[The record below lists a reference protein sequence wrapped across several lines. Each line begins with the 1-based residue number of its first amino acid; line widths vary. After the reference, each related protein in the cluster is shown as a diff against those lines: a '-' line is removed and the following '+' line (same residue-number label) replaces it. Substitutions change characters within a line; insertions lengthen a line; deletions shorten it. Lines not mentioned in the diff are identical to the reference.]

1 MLITSNR
8 FFFQIKLL
16 FLFLISVFLSEHAI
30 TQESITNQLYKN
42 GYYTSSIQSLKTELK
57 SLKLNRKRV
66 EIYYYIA
73 NSYYGMS
80 FVEDYKKHID
90 SAYQLAQKLKDFSYL
105 DKVEYGIAKMRY
117 YNFEI
122 KPEKSL
128 EIYATI
134 YPLFHKHDPNR
145 NSVLWISLFQN
156 IANTRRNTGADYNLM
171 NQEYDT
177 TYLLLIK
184 HNLLN
189 TIHEVNY
196 CKARGNMN
204 LDRVHLTSS
213 PIYYDQ
219 TIKFYEKGLAIL
231 SEKGNQNYPMEIA
244 FHCLEGLVSYMGGKI
259 NLSKVYYDKAYVDIE
274 ISKTKMYQP
283 NDSKSIYLNVC
294 NWSTFT
300 MSLVYLKYKDIA
312 LIKEHLVRLKKSIK
326 LYQSYSQKNKD
337 VDISVFTDIYGYSPY
352 NSIVTCYYY
361 LYKKTNNNVYIDS
374 AFYYGEMNKSQWNVF
389 NRSFTQ
395 LKKAKNEFVKNGNI
409 IVQYGEFGFYHHTY
423 LYAIVFSKKGSYFM
437 KLGKE
442 SEINSLKFDFMNWKY
457 NDFREKSNKLYAIV
471 FKPLEKCFHEKPT
484 KIIINKSR
492 LIVGFSLESLITDTR
507 KTLREQPFLFFKYPI
522 YNQPSFRSYFIKTSF
537 EPLDKACL
545 ITPNYVG
552 KNKAQIRFSGNVLK
566 DFVNKSEM
574 NVVSFKSRKHDL
586 LLIAA
591 HCSPGN
597 HRVDNTYIDLGE
609 KSLSIK
615 DVCQMKLN
623 SKLAVLAFCD
633 GGIGQNISG
642 SSFSMASSFLMSG
655 VESCLYSIWKLD
667 DKIGSEVIASFL
679 ERVKKGEQKDVALR
693 AAKKE
698 YLENVTSEEGYN
710 PIYWAGL
717 NVMGNVAPIE
727 IHQSEISWWKIGS
740 VILLFFL
747 LGYGIKKFLQ

>member
-1 MLITSNR
+1 MVILLHKNYYQLKSFLLIFLCFFCINIVTS
-8 FFFQIKLL
+8 
-16 FLFLISVFLSEHAI
+16 
-30 TQESITNQLYKN
+30 QESITNQLYKN
-42 GYYTSSIQSLKTELK
+42 GYYTSSIQSLKKELK
-57 SLKLNRKRV
+57 FTKLKRKRV
-66 EIYYYIA
+66 EIYYHIA
-73 NSYYGMS
+73 HSYYGMF
-80 FVEDYKKHID
+80 FVEEYKKYVD
-90 SAYQLAQKLKDFSYL
+90 SAYQLAQKQKDFSYL
-105 DKVEYGIAKMRY
+105 DEVEYGIAKMRY

-128 EIYATI
+128 EIYAVI
-134 YPLFHKHDPNR
+134 YPLFHKHDPYR
-145 NSVLWISLFQN
+145 NSVLWISLYQN
-156 IANTRRNTGADYNLM
+156 IATTRRNTGFEYHLM
-171 NQEYDT
+171 NAEYDT
-177 TYLLLIK
+177 TYLLLKK

-204 LDRVHLTSS
+204 LDRVHQTSL

-219 TIKFYEKGLAIL
+219 AIKFYEKGLAIL

-259 NLSKVYYDKAYVDIE
+259 DLSKVYYDKAFVDIE

-300 MSLVYLKYKDIA
+300 MSLVYLKYKEIT
-312 LIKEHLVRLKKSIK
+312 LIKEQLVRLKKSIK

-337 VDISVFTDIYGYSPY
+337 VDISVFTDIYNYSPY
-352 NSIVTCYYY
+352 NSIVSCYYY

-423 LYAIVFSKKGSYFM
+423 LYAIVFSKKGSFFM

-507 KTLREQPFLFFKYPI
+507 KTLREQPFLFFKYPL

-537 EPLDKACL
+537 EPLENACL
-545 ITPNYVG
+545 ITPNYVE

-566 DFVNKSEM
+566 NFVNKSEM
-574 NVVSFKSRKHDL
+574 NVVSLKSRKHDL

-597 HRVDNTYIDLGE
+597 HRVDNAYIDLGK

-633 GGIGQNISG
+633 GGAGQSISG

-679 ERVKKGEQKDVALR
+679 ERLKKGEQKDVALR

-698 YLENVTSEEGYN
+698 YLDNVTSEEGYN

-717 NVMGNVAPIE
+717 NMVGNIAPIQ
-727 IHQSEISWWKIGS
+727 IQNSDISLWKIGIA
-740 VILLFFL
+740 ILLFLL
-747 LGYGIKKFLQ
+747 LGYRIKKYLQ